1 MKKDSAQGG
10 GPSGGPGRYLV
21 LQVLVLPLQ
30 LLDLDG
36 EVLPLRQ
43 QPGDLL
49 LQIWEQRWERGV
61 GKGP

>member
-1 MKKDSAQGG
+1 MKEDPAPVLLGWGVPVGG
-10 GPSGGPGRYLV
+10 LRRYLI

-30 LLDLDG
+30 FLDLDG

-49 LQIWEQRWERGV
+49 LQIWEQRGQ
-61 GKGP
+61 